1 MALSTVLF
9 GCIQL
14 ANRGRLVCK
23 CCEKCF
29 GKRGWDTL
37 NSTRSVDTQIGMEQT
52 QYDVAE
58 EVVLWMNTIGPYHNR
73 QETYGYFTL
82 PFCRGPKIS
91 IEHTHETLGEALQ
104 GTELQY
110 SGIDIRFKIDVNS
123 DAYIAFSK
131 AVEQQYWY
139 QMYLDDLPIW
149 AVVGEVSKDG
159 HPSIWTHKELE
170 IGYNENQIVFV
181 NLINGDLTPLKLNTK
196 ITFSYKVSCLLFRL
210 KFLSITNFSIFTYNL
225 KSTIFNRVKLYDVAH
240 YFYSCLLTVILLVGY
255 LRIYNINQGNSNYY
269 QVHLRIK

>member
-1 MALSTVLF
+1 
-9 GCIQL
+9 
-14 ANRGRLVCK
+14 
-23 CCEKCF
+23 
-29 GKRGWDTL
+29 
-37 NSTRSVDTQIGMEQT
+37 
-52 QYDVAE
+52 
-58 EVVLWMNTIGPYHNR
+58 MNTIGPYHNR

-110 SGIDIRFKIDVNS
+110 SGIDIRFKSGYIFFINSSELVNKPKSTMCEVDVNS

-210 KFLSITNFSIFTYNL
+210 KFLNITNFSIFTYNL
-225 KSTIFNRVKLYDVAH
+225 KSTVFNRVKLYDVAH
-240 YFYSCLLTVILLVGY
+240 CFYSCLSTVVLLVGY
-255 LRIYNINQGNSNYY
+255 LRIYNINQYNSNYY